1 MSEEQLIKIVREQFL
16 NGDESFPIRADTLLI
31 ESGICDSLA
40 LLQIALEIEQAN
52 PGMRIDDQD
61 ITRDNFG
68 SVARIK
74 HYLSQRA

>member
-16 NGDESFPIRADTLLI
+16 GGDETYPIQGSTLLI

-40 LLQIALEIEQAN
+40 LLQIALEIEKAV

-68 SVARIK
+68 SVARIQQ
-74 HYLSQRA
+74 YLGQR